1 VFKGGGLQFWNGAL
15 AVGEEEDHWWRNR
28 GVHQCSGSE
37 RVSLSVPRLL
47 PRSEGSRRGII
58 EVTGVSTTTPAVR
71 PRRNDYMHGDK
82 LPLRP
87 YLPPR
92 EIFHLPVNIHSMPGM
107 NPGDRRKSGRVDHRR
122 RGGLNPR
129 IFQEHCTIEDLIQNA

>member
-1 VFKGGGLQFWNGAL
+1 VVAREGRC
-15 AVGEEEDHWWRNR
+15 HWCRNC

-37 RVSLSVPRLL
+37 RVSSSVPRLL
-47 PRSEGSRRGII
+47 PRSKESRRGII
-58 EVTGVSTTTPAVR
+58 EVAGVSTMTPAVR
-71 PRRNDYMHGDK
+71 PRRNGYRHGDK

-92 EIFHLPVNIHSMPGM
+92 EIFQLPVNIHSAPDT

-122 RGGLNPR
+122 RGGLNPG
-129 IFQEHCTIEDLIQNA
+129 IFQWHCTTENLIQSA